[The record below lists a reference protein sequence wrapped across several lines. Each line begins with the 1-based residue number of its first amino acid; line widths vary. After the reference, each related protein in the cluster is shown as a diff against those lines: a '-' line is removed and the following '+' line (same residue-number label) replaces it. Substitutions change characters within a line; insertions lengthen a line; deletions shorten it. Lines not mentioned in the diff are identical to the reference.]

1 MEASSQQESFCRVHW
16 THKMVLIQGTPS
28 YRVPSTKERLLSAI
42 TRFFTRL
49 VTLVLLLPA
58 LHVSVTALTRCI
70 QMTEK
75 SSEFTPSE

>member
-1 MEASSQQESFCRVHW
+1 
-16 THKMVLIQGTPS
+16 MVLIQGTPS
-28 YRVPSTKERLLSAI
+28 YGVPSTKERLLSAI
-42 TRFFTRL
+42 TTFFTRL

-58 LHVSVTALTRCI
+58 LQVSVTALTRCI